1 MFGLGMGELIA
12 ILAIVILLFGAK
24 KLPKLGES
32 LGSSIKNFKKGLN
45 ESESKDSDDQDKI
58 Y

>member
-12 ILAIVILLFGAK
+12 ILAIVVLLFGAK

-45 ESESKDSDDQDKI
+45 DDSKDPEDHDKI
-58 Y
+58 S